1 MKLSI
6 LIPTL
11 PDRQD
16 KLDELLQLLR
26 KQTHILTTDYTE
38 GEDYFIRREYNPLLE
53 ILILSDKKKYSI
65 GWKRNKLLKEADG
78 EYVCFIDDDDKVSE
92 NYFNVLFN
100 GIDLSVDCCSL
111 RGHYFTD
118 GTFDGVF
125 EHSIKYEAYKTTPNE
140 IKYERFPNHLN
151 CIKSV
156 IAKKFKFPEKNHGED
171 TDWATQIHKSG
182 LIEKEHYID
191 QVIYYY
197 HYTSKK

>member
-11 PDRQD
+11 PERQD

-65 GWKRNKLLKEADG
+65 GWKRNKLLKEAEG
-78 EYVCFIDDDDKVSE
+78 EYIAFVDDDDLVSD
-92 NYFNVLFN
+92 NYITLLME
-100 GIDLSVDCCSL
+100 GINKGVDGCSL
-111 RGHYFTD
+111 LGEYYVD
-118 GTFDGVF
+118 GVFDGFF
-125 EHSIKYEAYKTTPNE
+125 EHSIRYNAYKTTDNK
-140 IKYERFPNHLN
+140 IKYERYNNHLN
-151 CIKSV
+151 CIKTS

-171 TDWATQIHKSG
+171 TDWATQIFKSG
-182 LIEKEHYID
+182 LIKTEHYISE
-191 QVIYYY
+191 VIYYY
-197 HYTSKK
+197 NYVSKK